1 MAYFFHVSGW
11 TRSRHPAEWKRCCA
25 QAVRTVWWI
34 WKTCWGGSGL
44 TLYCKPVFPPDLFR
58 QVAVAAAVQVS
69 DTFLDEARGLGVV
82 EDIGCFFQGDGVHFA
97 YGADNTCVFGVQNG
111 VFSFVSH
118 DSSTPFSFIYEIRSS
133 IRYSLLKVCRTS
145 YDGTMYPYRIPE
157 LFSRLYASCW
167 LRPSLLAKLPM
178 QYVTKSM
185 LYLFI
190 YAISPKIM

>member
-1 MAYFFHVSGW
+1 MVQRLLWGGDVAYFFHVSGW

-58 QVAVAAAVQVS
+58 EVEITAAVQVS

-118 DSSTPFSFIYEIRSS
+118 DSR
-133 IRYSLLKVCRTS
+133 
-145 YDGTMYPYRIPE
+145 
-157 LFSRLYASCW
+157 
-167 LRPSLLAKLPM
+167 
-178 QYVTKSM
+178 
-185 LYLFI
+185 
-190 YAISPKIM
+190 

>member
-157 LFSRLYASCW
+157 IGRAH
-167 LRPSLLAKLPM
+167 
-178 QYVTKSM
+178 V
-185 LYLFI
+185 
-190 YAISPKIM
+190 